1 MKNLLLILTFAL
13 TISCQQSELKKNK
26 IAMNTVDTTTKNW
39 QYATFGGGC
48 FWCTEAI
55 FEQLKGVGEVL
66 PGYSGGNIKNPS
78 YREVCTGR
86 TGHAEVIHI
95 QYDPK
100 EVSFNTLLEVFFATH
115 NPTTLNQQGAD
126 KGTQYRSAIFYHN
139 ENQKQLAKDFIAAL
153 TLEKVYGAPVVTEV
167 TPFDTFYEAEDYHQN
182 YYENNKEQAYCRA
195 VINPKLKKF
204 LAKFSDKLK

>member
-13 TISCQQSELKKNK
+13 TISCQQKELKKNK
-26 IAMNTVDTTTKNW
+26 IAMNTIDTTTKNW

-55 FEQLKGVGEVL
+55 FEQLKGVEKVL

-139 ENQKQLAKDFIAAL
+139 ENQKQLAEDFIAAL
-153 TLEKVYGAPVVTEV
+153 TLEKVYDAPIVTEV

-182 YYENNKEQAYCRA
+182 YYQNNKEQAYCRA

-204 LAKFSDKLK
+204 LTKFSDKLK